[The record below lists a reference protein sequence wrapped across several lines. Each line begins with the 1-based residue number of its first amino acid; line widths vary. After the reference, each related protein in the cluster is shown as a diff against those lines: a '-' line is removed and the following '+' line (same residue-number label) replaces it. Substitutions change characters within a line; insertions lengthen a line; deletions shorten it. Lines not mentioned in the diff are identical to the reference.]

1 MEMYCLSITRRIV
14 MVAKGRVKNGL
25 VVLGEGVQL
34 PEGQE
39 VTILTPDCAAT
50 PEGRGWPKGYF
61 ENTFGSITDETFII
75 RPPQGDLPKPLEL
88 E

>member
-1 MEMYCLSITRRIV
+1 
-14 MVAKGRVKNGL
+14 MVAKGRVKNGV
-25 VVLGEGVQL
+25 VVLSEGVQL

-39 VTILTPDCAAT
+39 VTVLAPDDDS
-50 PEGRGWPKGYF
+50 GWPPGYF
-61 ENTFGSITDETFII
+61 ENTFGSITDETFE

>member
-1 MEMYCLSITRRIV
+1 
-14 MVAKGRVKNGL
+14 MVAKGRVMNGV
-25 VVLGEGVQL
+25 VVLGDGVQL

-39 VTILTPDCAAT
+39 VTVLTADGVPM
-50 PEGRGWPKGYF
+50 PEDRGWPPGYF
-61 ENTFGSITDETFII
+61 ESTFGSIMDETFE